1 MNIFVYKTDIEG
13 DYDLETIDDILSN
26 HETII
31 RWNVDVE
38 DVDKVLRIES
48 TADNADELAKK
59 VAQAGYLCEE
69 LPD

>member
-13 DYDLETIDDILSN
+13 DYDLETIDELLSN

-31 RWNVDVE
+31 RWNVDVD

-48 TADNADELAKK
+48 TADNAEELAKT
-59 VAQAGYLCEE
+59 VVEAGYLCEE